1 MEKKLVS
8 NQLKNIQELKQHGI
22 ILRINRCLTHSQW
35 DNRLPFKHLLILL
48 FIAIAYGS
56 AFPITKIALN
66 DSVPPILMASLRM
79 GIVLIILIPYWRFK
93 IPEKKY
99 LPSLVAFSIS
109 MGVLVYV
116 FMTLSLYHS
125 SIISPV
131 IVGSQLAIP
140 FGVLLS
146 ALMLGESISFKKWM
160 LIFCSFFGILIIFF
174 DPELANNLLG
184 LFYATLMALFF
195 GLAQVYSRQLKNLD
209 VSLTNAF
216 TGLFG
221 FTILLVISFFIE
233 GDAVTNIKSISLNT
247 WTLIFYQAIV
257 VSLGAHL
264 LMFYLYKF
272 YTVGQIFP
280 SYSLFPIFGIGL
292 TFLIFG
298 EIPTILFL
306 IGGIIVLGS
315 VYLLHKI
322 R

>member
-1 MEKKLVS
+1 MTHLQWDKKLP
-8 NQLKNIQELKQHGI
+8 L
-22 ILRINRCLTHSQW
+22 
-35 DNRLPFKHLLILL
+35 KHLLILL

-56 AFPITKIALN
+56 AFPITKLALN

-79 GIVLIILIPYWRFK
+79 GIVLIILIPYWKFK

-99 LPSLVAFSIS
+99 LPSLVAFSVS
-109 MGVLVYV
+109 MGVMVYV
-116 FMTLSLYHS
+116 FMTLSLFYS

-146 ALMLGESISFKKWM
+146 ALMIGENISLKKWI
-160 LIFCSFFGILIIFF
+160 LIFCSFFGIVIIFF
-174 DPELANNLLG
+174 DPELANNFLG
-184 LFYATLMALFF
+184 LFYASLMALFF
-195 GLAQVYSRQLKNLD
+195 GLAQVYSRQLKSLD

-221 FTILLVISFFIE
+221 FIILMILSYFIE
-233 GDAVTNIKSISLNT
+233 GDVILNIKSITFNS
-247 WTLIFYQAIV
+247 WVFIFYQAVV

-292 TFLIFG
+292 SFLIFG
-298 EIPTILFL
+298 EVPTFLFVV
-306 IGGIIVLGS
+306 GSIIVLTS
-315 VYLLHKI
+315 VFLLHKT

>member
-1 MEKKLVS
+1 MPL
-8 NQLKNIQELKQHGI
+8 
-22 ILRINRCLTHSQW
+22 
-35 DNRLPFKHLLILL
+35 KHLLILL

-56 AFPITKIALN
+56 AFPITKLALN

-79 GIVLIILIPYWRFK
+79 GIVLILLIPFWKFR

-99 LPSLVAFSIS
+99 MPSLIAFSFS
-109 MGVLVYV
+109 MGVMVYV
-116 FMTLSLYHS
+116 FMTLSLYYS

-140 FGVLLS
+140 FGVLAS
-146 ALMLGESISFKKWM
+146 SIMLNENISSKKWI
-160 LIFCSFFGILIIFF
+160 LIFTSFIGILIIFF
-174 DPELANNLLG
+174 DPKLANNFLG
-184 LFYATLMALFF
+184 LFYAALMALSF
-195 GLAQVYSRQLKNLD
+195 GLAQVYSRQLKDLD

-221 FTILLVISFFIE
+221 FTILLIISYFIE
-233 GDAVTNIKSISLNT
+233 ENTYLNIISITFNS
-247 WTLIFYQAIV
+247 WILICYQAIV

-264 LMFYLYKF
+264 LMFYLYKY

-306 IGGIIVLGS
+306 IGGLIVLGS

-322 R
+322 G

>member
-1 MEKKLVS
+1 MPL
-8 NQLKNIQELKQHGI
+8 
-22 ILRINRCLTHSQW
+22 
-35 DNRLPFKHLLILL
+35 KHLLILL
-48 FIAIAYGS
+48 FIAFAYGS
-56 AFPITKIALN
+56 AFPITKLALN

-79 GIVLIILIPYWRFK
+79 GIVLIILIPFWRFK
-93 IPEKKY
+93 IPNKKY
-99 LPSLVAFSIS
+99 LPSLIAFSIS

-146 ALMLGESISFKKWM
+146 GLMLGEKIPQKKWV
-160 LIFCSFFGILIIFF
+160 LVFCAFFGIVIIFF
-174 DPELANNLLG
+174 DPELANNFLG
-184 LFYATLMALFF
+184 LFYAGLMALFF
-195 GLAQVYSRQLKNLD
+195 GLAQVYSRQLKSLD

-221 FTILLVISFFIE
+221 FIILLILSYFVEGDTIL
-233 GDAVTNIKSISLNT
+233 NIKSISNNT
-247 WTLIFYQAIV
+247 WAYISYQAII

-292 TFLIFG
+292 SFLIFG
-298 EIPTILFL
+298 EIPTLLFL
-306 IGGIIVLGS
+306 IGSIIVLTS
-315 VYLLHKI
+315 VFLLHKT

>member
-1 MEKKLVS
+1 MPL
-8 NQLKNIQELKQHGI
+8 
-22 ILRINRCLTHSQW
+22 
-35 DNRLPFKHLLILL
+35 KHLLILL
-48 FIAIAYGS
+48 FIAVAHGS
-56 AFPITKIALN
+56 AFPITKLVLN

-79 GIVLIILIPYWRFK
+79 GLVLIFLIPFWKFK

-99 LPSLVAFSIS
+99 IPSLIAFSIS
-109 MGVLVYV
+109 MGVMVYA

-140 FGVLLS
+140 FGILAS
-146 ALMLGESISFKKWM
+146 AVILNENISLKKWL
-160 LIFCSFFGILIIFF
+160 LIFTSFIGILIIFF
-174 DPELANNLLG
+174 DPKLANNFLG
-184 LFYATLMALFF
+184 LFYASLMALSF
-195 GLAQVYSRQLKNLD
+195 GLAQVFSRKLRNLD
-209 VSLTNAF
+209 ISLTNAF

-221 FTILLVISFFIE
+221 FIILLVISYFIE
-233 GDAVTNIKSISLNT
+233 GDTIFNILSININS
-247 WTLIFYQAIV
+247 WILISYQAIV

-264 LMFYLYKF
+264 LMFYLYKY

-306 IGGIIVLGS
+306 IGGIIVLSS

-322 R
+322 

>member
-1 MEKKLVS
+1 
-8 NQLKNIQELKQHGI
+8 
-22 ILRINRCLTHSQW
+22 
-35 DNRLPFKHLLILL
+35 LPFKHLLILL
-48 FIAIAYGS
+48 FIAVVHGS
-56 AFPITKIALN
+56 AFPITKLVLN

-79 GIVLIILIPYWRFK
+79 GIVLILLIPFWKFK

-99 LPSLVAFSIS
+99 VPSLIAFSIF
-109 MGVLVYV
+109 MGVMVYV

-140 FGVLLS
+140 FGILASSVI
-146 ALMLGESISFKKWM
+146 LGENISIKKWL
-160 LIFCSFFGILIIFF
+160 LIFSSFIGIVIIFF
-174 DPELANNLLG
+174 DPKLTNNFLG
-184 LFYATLMALFF
+184 LFFASLMALSFA
-195 GLAQVYSRQLKNLD
+195 LAQVYSRKLRDLD

-216 TGLFG
+216 IGLFG
-221 FTILLVISFFIE
+221 FTVLLIISYFIE
-233 GDAVTNIKSISLNT
+233 GDTISNILLINLNSWILIS
-247 WTLIFYQAIV
+247 YQAIV

-298 EIPTILFL
+298 EVPTILFL
-306 IGGIIVLGS
+306 VGGIIVISS
-315 VYLLHKI
+315 VFLLHKI
-322 R
+322 K

>member
-1 MEKKLVS
+1 MTHLQWDKKLP
-8 NQLKNIQELKQHGI
+8 L
-22 ILRINRCLTHSQW
+22 
-35 DNRLPFKHLLILL
+35 KHLLILL

-56 AFPITKIALN
+56 AFPVTKLALN

-79 GIVLIILIPYWRFK
+79 GIVLVILIPYWKFK

-109 MGVLVYV
+109 MGVMVYV
-116 FMTLSLYHS
+116 FMTLSLFYS

-146 ALMLGESISFKKWM
+146 ALMIGENISLKKWI
-160 LIFCSFFGILIIFF
+160 LIFCSFFGIVIIFF
-174 DPELANNLLG
+174 DPELANNFLG
-184 LFYATLMALFF
+184 LFYASLMALFF
-195 GLAQVYSRQLKNLD
+195 GLAQVYSRQLKSLD

-221 FTILLVISFFIE
+221 FIILMILSYFIE
-233 GDAVTNIKSISLNT
+233 GDVILNIKSITFNS
-247 WTLIFYQAIV
+247 WVFIFYQAVV

-292 TFLIFG
+292 SFLIFG
-298 EIPTILFL
+298 EVPTFLFVL
-306 IGGIIVLGS
+306 GSIIVLTS
-315 VYLLHKI
+315 VFLLHKT

>member
-1 MEKKLVS
+1 
-8 NQLKNIQELKQHGI
+8 
-22 ILRINRCLTHSQW
+22 
-35 DNRLPFKHLLILL
+35 LPLKHLLILL
-48 FIAIAYGS
+48 FIAFAYGS
-56 AFPITKIALN
+56 AFPITKLALN

-79 GIVLIILIPYWRFK
+79 GIVLIILIPFWRFK
-93 IPEKKY
+93 IPNKKY
-99 LPSLVAFSIS
+99 LPSLIAFSIS

-146 ALMLGESISFKKWM
+146 GLMLGEKISQKKWV
-160 LIFCSFFGILIIFF
+160 LVFCAFFGIVIIFF
-174 DPELANNLLG
+174 DPELANNFLG
-184 LFYATLMALFF
+184 LFYAGLMALFF
-195 GLAQVYSRQLKNLD
+195 GLAQVYSRQLKSLD

-221 FTILLVISFFIE
+221 FIILLILSYFVE
-233 GDAVTNIKSISLNT
+233 GDIVINIKSISQNT
-247 WTLIFYQAIV
+247 WAYISYQAII

-292 TFLIFG
+292 SFLIFG
-298 EIPTILFL
+298 EIPTLLFL
-306 IGGIIVLGS
+306 IGSIIVLTS
-315 VYLLHKI
+315 VFLLHKT

>member
-1 MEKKLVS
+1 MPL
-8 NQLKNIQELKQHGI
+8 
-22 ILRINRCLTHSQW
+22 
-35 DNRLPFKHLLILL
+35 KHLLILL
-48 FIAIAYGS
+48 FIAIAHGS
-56 AFPITKIALN
+56 AFPITKLVLN

-79 GIVLIILIPYWRFK
+79 GLVLILLIPFWRFK
-93 IPEKKY
+93 IPQKKY
-99 LPSLVAFSIS
+99 IPSLIAFSIS
-109 MGVLVYV
+109 MGVLVYS
-116 FMTLSLYHS
+116 FMTLSLYYS

-140 FGVLLS
+140 FGILAS
-146 ALMLGESISFKKWM
+146 AIILDENISSKKWI
-160 LIFCSFFGILIIFF
+160 LIFTSFIGILIIFF
-174 DPELANNLLG
+174 DPKLTNNLLG
-184 LFYATLMALFF
+184 LFFASLMALSF
-195 GLAQVYSRQLKNLD
+195 GLAQVYSRKLRSLD
-209 VSLTNAF
+209 ISLTNAF

-221 FTILLVISFFIE
+221 FSILLIVSYFIE
-233 GDAVTNIKSISLNT
+233 GDTVNNISSINFNSWL
-247 WTLIFYQAIV
+247 LISYQAIV

-306 IGGIIVLGS
+306 VGSIIVLSS
-315 VYLLHKI
+315 VFLLSKI

>member
-1 MEKKLVS
+1 MPL
-8 NQLKNIQELKQHGI
+8 
-22 ILRINRCLTHSQW
+22 
-35 DNRLPFKHLLILL
+35 KHLLILL

-56 AFPITKIALN
+56 AFPITKLALN

-79 GIVLIILIPYWRFK
+79 GIVLILLIPFWKFR

-99 LPSLVAFSIS
+99 MPSLIAFSFS
-109 MGVLVYV
+109 MGVMVYV
-116 FMTLSLYHS
+116 FMTLSLYYS

-140 FGVLLS
+140 FGVLAS
-146 ALMLGESISFKKWM
+146 SIMLNENISSKKWI
-160 LIFCSFFGILIIFF
+160 LIFTSFVGILIIFF
-174 DPELANNLLG
+174 DPKLANNFLG
-184 LFYATLMALFF
+184 LFYAALMALSF
-195 GLAQVYSRQLKNLD
+195 GLAQVYSRQLKDLD

-221 FTILLVISFFIE
+221 FIILLILSFFIE
-233 GDAVTNIKSISLNT
+233 GDAITNIKLININT
-247 WTLIFYQAIV
+247 WLLIFYQAVV

-306 IGGIIVLGS
+306 IGSIIVLGS

>member
-1 MEKKLVS
+1 MPL
-8 NQLKNIQELKQHGI
+8 
-22 ILRINRCLTHSQW
+22 
-35 DNRLPFKHLLILL
+35 KHLLILL
-48 FIAIAYGS
+48 FIAVAHGS
-56 AFPITKIALN
+56 AFPITKLVLN

-79 GIVLIILIPYWRFK
+79 GLVLILLIPFWKFK
-93 IPEKKY
+93 IPERKY
-99 LPSLVAFSIS
+99 ISSLIAFSIF
-109 MGVLVYV
+109 MGVMVYS
-116 FMTLSLYHS
+116 FMTLSLYYS

-140 FGVLLS
+140 FGILAS
-146 ALMLGESISFKKWM
+146 AIMLNENINSKKWI
-160 LIFCSFFGILIIFF
+160 LIFSSFIGILIIFF
-174 DPELANNLLG
+174 DPKLANNLLG
-184 LFYATLMALFF
+184 LFYASLMALSF
-195 GLAQVYSRQLKNLD
+195 GLAQVYSRKLRSLD
-209 VSLTNAF
+209 ISLTNAF

-221 FTILLVISFFIE
+221 FIILLIISYFIE
-233 GDAVTNIKSISLNT
+233 GDTINAISSINYNS
-247 WTLIFYQAIV
+247 WFLISYQAIV

-306 IGGIIVLGS
+306 IGSIIVLSS
-315 VYLLHKI
+315 VFLLSKI

>member
-1 MEKKLVS
+1 MPL
-8 NQLKNIQELKQHGI
+8 
-22 ILRINRCLTHSQW
+22 
-35 DNRLPFKHLLILL
+35 KHLLILL
-48 FIAIAYGS
+48 FIAIVHGS
-56 AFPITKIALN
+56 AFPITKLVLN

-79 GIVLIILIPYWRFK
+79 GIVLIILLPFWRFK

-99 LPSLVAFSIS
+99 LPSLIAFSIF
-109 MGVLVYV
+109 MGVMVYV

-140 FGVLLS
+140 FGILAS
-146 ALMLGESISFKKWM
+146 AFILNENISSKKWI
-160 LIFCSFFGILIIFF
+160 LIFSAFFGIMIIFF
-174 DPELANNLLG
+174 DPKLVDNFLG
-184 LFYATLMALFF
+184 LFFASLMALSFA
-195 GLAQVYSRQLKNLD
+195 LAQVYSRRLRELD
-209 VSLTNAF
+209 ISLTNAF

-221 FTILLVISFFIE
+221 FIILLVVSYFIE
-233 GDAVTNIKSISLNT
+233 GDTVFNITSINLNS
-247 WTLIFYQAIV
+247 WLLILYQAIV

>member
-1 MEKKLVS
+1 MAAHGSSFPVGKLV
-8 NQLKNIQELKQHGI
+8 
-22 ILRINRCLTHSQW
+22 
-35 DNRLPFKHLLILL
+35 
-48 FIAIAYGS
+48 
-56 AFPITKIALN
+56 LN

-79 GIVLIILIPYWRFK
+79 GLVFIILIPFWKFK
-93 IPEKKY
+93 MPEKEY
-99 LPSLVAFSIS
+99 IPSLIAFSIS
-109 MGVLVYV
+109 MGVLVYA
-116 FMTLSLYHS
+116 FMTLSLYYS

-140 FGVLLS
+140 FGILAS
-146 ALMLGESISFKKWM
+146 AIILDENISQKKWI
-160 LIFCSFFGILIIFF
+160 LIFSSFVGILIIFF
-174 DPELANNLLG
+174 DPKLTNNLLG
-184 LFYATLMALFF
+184 LFFASLMALSF
-195 GLAQVYSRQLKNLD
+195 GLAQVYSRKLRSLD
-209 VSLTNAF
+209 ISLTNAF

-221 FTILLVISFFIE
+221 FIILLMISYFVE
-233 GDAVTNIKSISLNT
+233 GDTANYISSINLNS
-247 WTLIFYQAIV
+247 WLLISYQAIV

-306 IGGIIVLGS
+306 IGSIIVLSS
-315 VYLLHKI
+315 VFLLSKI

>member
-1 MEKKLVS
+1 MPL
-8 NQLKNIQELKQHGI
+8 
-22 ILRINRCLTHSQW
+22 
-35 DNRLPFKHLLILL
+35 KHLLILL
-48 FIAIAYGS
+48 FIAVAHGS
-56 AFPITKIALN
+56 AFPITKLVLN

-79 GIVLIILIPYWRFK
+79 GLVLILLIPFWKFK

-99 LPSLVAFSIS
+99 IPSLIAFSIF
-109 MGVLVYV
+109 MGVMVYS
-116 FMTLSLYHS
+116 FMTLSLYYS

-140 FGVLLS
+140 FGILAS
-146 ALMLGESISFKKWM
+146 AMILNENINLKKWI
-160 LIFCSFFGILIIFF
+160 LIFTSFIGVLIIFF
-174 DPELANNLLG
+174 DPKLANNLLG
-184 LFYATLMALFF
+184 LFFASLMALSF
-195 GLAQVYSRQLKNLD
+195 GLAQVYSRKLRSLD
-209 VSLTNAF
+209 ISLTNAF

-221 FTILLVISFFIE
+221 FSILLIVSYFIE
-233 GDAVTNIKSISLNT
+233 GDTVNNISSINFNSWL
-247 WTLIFYQAIV
+247 LISYQAIV

-306 IGGIIVLGS
+306 VGSIIVLSS
-315 VYLLHKI
+315 VFLLSKI

>member
-1 MEKKLVS
+1 
-8 NQLKNIQELKQHGI
+8 
-22 ILRINRCLTHSQW
+22 
-35 DNRLPFKHLLILL
+35 LPLKHLLILL

-56 AFPITKIALN
+56 AFPITKLALN

-79 GIVLIILIPYWRFK
+79 GIVLILLIPFWKFR

-99 LPSLVAFSIS
+99 MPSLIAFSFS
-109 MGVLVYV
+109 MGVMVYV
-116 FMTLSLYHS
+116 FMTLSLYYS

-140 FGVLLS
+140 FGVLAS
-146 ALMLGESISFKKWM
+146 SIMLNENISSKKWI
-160 LIFCSFFGILIIFF
+160 LVFTSFVGILIIFF
-174 DPELANNLLG
+174 DPKLANNFLG
-184 LFYATLMALFF
+184 LFYAALMALSF
-195 GLAQVYSRQLKNLD
+195 GLAQVYSRQLKDLD

-221 FTILLVISFFIE
+221 FIILLILSFFIE
-233 GDAVTNIKSISLNT
+233 GDAITNIKLININT
-247 WTLIFYQAIV
+247 WLLIFYQAVV

>member
-1 MEKKLVS
+1 MPL
-8 NQLKNIQELKQHGI
+8 
-22 ILRINRCLTHSQW
+22 
-35 DNRLPFKHLLILL
+35 KHLLILL

-56 AFPITKIALN
+56 AFPITKLALN

-79 GIVLIILIPYWRFK
+79 GIVLILLIPFWKFR

-99 LPSLVAFSIS
+99 IPSLIAFSIS
-109 MGVLVYV
+109 MGVMVYV
-116 FMTLSLYHS
+116 FMTLSLYYS

-131 IVGSQLAIP
+131 IIGSQLAIP
-140 FGVLLS
+140 FGVLAS
-146 ALMLGESISFKKWM
+146 SIMLNENISSKKWI
-160 LIFCSFFGILIIFF
+160 LIFTSFVGILIIFF
-174 DPELANNLLG
+174 DPKLANNILG
-184 LFYATLMALFF
+184 LFYAALMALSF
-195 GLAQVYSRQLKNLD
+195 GLAQVYSRQLKDLD

-221 FTILLVISFFIE
+221 FIILLILSFFIE
-233 GDAVTNIKSISLNT
+233 GDVIINIKSININT
-247 WTLIFYQAIV
+247 WLLIFYQAVV

-298 EIPTILFL
+298 EVPTLLFL

>member
-1 MEKKLVS
+1 MPL
-8 NQLKNIQELKQHGI
+8 
-22 ILRINRCLTHSQW
+22 
-35 DNRLPFKHLLILL
+35 KHLLILL
-48 FIAIAYGS
+48 FIAFAYGS
-56 AFPITKIALN
+56 AFPITKLALN

-79 GIVLIILIPYWRFK
+79 GIVLIILIPFWRFK
-93 IPEKKY
+93 IPNKKY
-99 LPSLVAFSIS
+99 LPSLIAFSIS

-146 ALMLGESISFKKWM
+146 GLMLGEKISQKKWV
-160 LIFCSFFGILIIFF
+160 LVFCAFFGIVIIFF
-174 DPELANNLLG
+174 DPELANNFLG
-184 LFYATLMALFF
+184 LFYAGLMALFF
-195 GLAQVYSRQLKNLD
+195 GLAQVYSRQLKSLD
-209 VSLTNAF
+209 ISLTNAF

-221 FTILLVISFFIE
+221 FIILLILSYFVEGDTIL
-233 GDAVTNIKSISLNT
+233 NIKSISNNT
-247 WTLIFYQAIV
+247 WAYISYQAII

-292 TFLIFG
+292 SFLIFG
-298 EIPTILFL
+298 EIPTLLFL
-306 IGGIIVLGS
+306 IGSIIVLTS
-315 VYLLHKI
+315 VFLLHKT